1 KYMASVSFRRDGSSR
16 FGPENKW
23 SNFPSFS
30 AGWRVSEEGF
40 MDSVDFL
47 NNLTIRASYG
57 ISGNQDIGNYAWI
70 AKLNK
75 TQTAIGNNLVSSYYP
90 SGIQNPNLTWE
101 RSRQFNIGL
110 DISFFNERITFG
122 GDIYRTIS
130 DGLLLNVPIPST
142 TGFTSMLQ
150 N

>member
-1 KYMASVSFRRDGSSR
+1 
-16 FGPENKW
+16 
-23 SNFPSFS
+23 
-30 AGWRVSEEGF
+30 
-40 MDSVDFL
+40 
-47 NNLTIRASYG
+47 
-57 ISGNQDIGNYAWI
+57 DIGNYAWI

-150 N
+150 NIGAVKTKGIEFGITTDNLRDTEFSWTSNITFSSSRSRITQLGPEDAPMIMTETYMDIIN